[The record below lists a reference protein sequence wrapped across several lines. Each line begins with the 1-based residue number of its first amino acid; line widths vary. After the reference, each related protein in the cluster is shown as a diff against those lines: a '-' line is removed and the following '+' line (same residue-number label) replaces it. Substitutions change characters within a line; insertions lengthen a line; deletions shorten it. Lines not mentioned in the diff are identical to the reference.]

1 MHAQAPRH
9 AVQVLWREH
18 RPDEEMRP
26 ERRASHHD
34 GHQARRRE
42 HRQQTDVLFPRI
54 PLPFPFPLPF
64 LFFSIFWYHCPA
76 ISIFLRYR
84 RLFSPPTIIIKQQ
97 ATAYA
102 QPPNTSSPIAH
113 QDQDPDGDDAEVADA
128 VVGAGQVDARHG
140 VVAAHGEEAGELQE
154 QRRGGDLK
162 GVEPQRAQDGMEPLE
177 EQE

>member
-54 PLPFPFPLPF
+54 PLSFLFPHPFPFPPL
-64 LFFSIFWYHCPA
+64 LSYHCPA
-76 ISIFLRYR
+76 ISVFLRYH

-97 ATAYA
+97 ATPYA
-102 QPPNTSSPIAH
+102 QPPNASGPIAH
-113 QDQDPDGDDAEVADA
+113 QDQDPDGHDAEIADA

-154 QRRGGDLK
+154 QRRGRDLQR
-162 GVEPQRAQDGMEPLE
+162 VQPQ
-177 EQE
+177 

>member
-54 PLPFPFPLPF
+54 PLPFLFPFAFPSLLP
-64 LFFSIFWYHCPA
+64 YHCRA
-76 ISIFLRYR
+76 ISVFLRYR

-97 ATAYA
+97 ATPYA
-102 QPPNTSSPIAH
+102 QPPNTSGPIAH
-113 QDQDPDGDDAEVADA
+113 QDQDTDGDDAEVAYA
-128 VVGAGQVDARHG
+128 VVGTGQVDARQG
-140 VVAAHGEEAGELQE
+140 IVAAHGEEAGELQE
-154 QRRGGDLK
+154 QRRGGYLK
-162 GVEPQRAQDGMEPLE
+162 GVEPQRAQDGVEPLE
-177 EQE
+177 EQK